1 MESPEYPVCLQS
13 FDERDAIHR
22 VLSCGHSVCQT
33 CLAELPQPYPDTI
46 RFPTCT
52 QLVKYPSHFST
63 RPFLSSQ
70 KHRPP
75 QTLPPTLPFFLLRS
89 FHKTESKDW
98 ILPNY
103 AVSTDDVGVR
113 RFSSISSSKG
123 GICFG
128 VNRSVSL
135 APIVCCSSRDH
146 SKFRGGCVGVYGL
159 WGEGVEGT
167 LHMVCERQ
175 RCNFLD
181 QFGEL
186 GNVFVG
192 VSEGGLELDKGG
204 IFSFLMIGK
213 GICEAVLAFH
223 LEGLVAG
230 CLGLSCF
237 SFDEL
242 GGICV
247 DLNEALMMGRK
258 LVNAVSTKHEEEATC
273 KDCLENEVFASP
285 EVLYELLHKRGTSLD
300 SGHSRYPIGYGSDVW
315 SLACV
320 LLRLLIGSALPRN
333 TLKMKEE
340 NDGDISA
347 SYVCWVEKVSSVM
360 EDKLGSEYL
369 SLRKILCKCL
379 DVNPGN
385 LNLVDVRK
393 CIQDM
398 LVKPQFDFL
407 GNLISRDSTCHCLVL
422 GELCL
427 LPKQS
432 SNGPIEH
439 ELQEK
444 ESDSQPNFLQNGK
457 DKSDED
463 FAAGS
468 PKGMTEHKDL
478 WGKSKKS

>member
-1 MESPEYPVCLQS
+1 MEPPECPVCLQS

-33 CLAELPQPYPDTI
+33 CLAELPQPYPDII

-75 QTLPPTLPFFLLRS
+75 QTLPPTLPFFLLRIGFS
-89 FHKTESKDW
+89 RTTPFQPVMLVFAGSVQY
-98 ILPNY
+98 LRPR
-103 AVSTDDVGVR
+103 VG
-113 RFSSISSSKG
+113 FASELTAAW
-123 GICFG
+123 FG
-128 VNRSVSL
+128 
-135 APIVCCSSRDH
+135 
-146 SKFRGGCVGVYGL
+146 
-159 WGEGVEGT
+159 
-167 LHMVCERQ
+167 
-175 RCNFLD
+175 
-181 QFGEL
+181 
-186 GNVFVG
+186 
-192 VSEGGLELDKGG
+192 ELDKGG

-478 WGKSKKS
+478 RGKSKKS

>member
-1 MESPEYPVCLQS
+1 MEPPECPVCLQS

-46 RFPTCT
+46 RLSL
-52 QLVKYPSHFST
+52 QHSPSSSSGHSIKLNQKST
-63 RPFLSSQ
+63 INSGYDHPPFWS
-70 KHRPP
+70 PE
-75 QTLPPTLPFFLLRS
+75 FYAAW
-89 FHKTESKDW
+89 KDW

-146 SKFRGGCVGVYGL
+146 SKFRFSYVAWVIKCLEGL
-159 WGEGVEGT
+159 SEGARGELALILEASV
-167 LHMVCERQ
+167 RQ
-175 RCNFLD
+175 GR
-181 QFGEL
+181 FGEL
-186 GNVFVG
+186 GNGFVG

-258 LVNAVSTKHEEEATC
+258 FVNAVSTKHEEEATC

-285 EVLYELLHKRGTSLD
+285 EVLYELLLKRGTSLD

-398 LVKPQFDFL
+398 LVKLQFDFL

-457 DKSDED
+457 DKSDE

-478 WGKSKKS
+478 RGKSKKS